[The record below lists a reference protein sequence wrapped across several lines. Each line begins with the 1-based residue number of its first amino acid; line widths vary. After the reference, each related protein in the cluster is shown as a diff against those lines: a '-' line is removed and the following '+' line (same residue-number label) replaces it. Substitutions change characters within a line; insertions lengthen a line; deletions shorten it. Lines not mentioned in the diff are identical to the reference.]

1 VEGGSRRPRGEGAQ
15 VEVEGSQPTVAAPP
29 KCDVCHVAV
38 ADRICDVCLG
48 KMCGPCAILDER
60 GLFCPTCVQFQH
72 GGTTT
77 PFSQVPDTDLHASD
91 PAIDL
96 HASDLQPA
104 PQAAPDEPVEDIVE
118 CPPGYHRCVC
128 DRCPGGRC
136 RHIQT
141 VRGLHDLCVDCYI
154 AEQCTYPVCDC
165 DCGDCDCGARTVPAT
180 AAERTAPQ
188 QSPRKEEGP
197 EAAPTAGPSR
207 EVIKGVIKGILVL
220 LLVILRPE
228 SAVPPGE

>member
-1 VEGGSRRPRGEGAQ
+1 MEGGSRRPRGEGAQ

-38 ADRICDVCLG
+38 ADRICDVCLN
-48 KMCGPCAILDER
+48 KMCATCAILDLR
-60 GLFCPTCVQFQH
+60 GLFCPTCVQFAH
-72 GGTTT
+72 GGGTT
-77 PFSQVPDTDLHASD
+77 PPAQVPD
-91 PAIDL
+91 IDI
-96 HASDLQPA
+96 HGWGYDQKPA

-128 DRCPGGRC
+128 DRCQGGRC
-136 RHIQT
+136 RHIQR
-141 VRGLHDLCVDCYI
+141 VPGLHGLCVDCYI
-154 AEQCTYPVCDC
+154 AEQCTYPECDC
-165 DCGDCDCGARTVPAT
+165 DCGDWRLVPAT

-197 EAAPTAGPSR
+197 EAAPTAGPSQR
-207 EVIKGVIKGILVL
+207 ALLGGVIKGILML